1 MTEGAETPA
10 GGKIE
15 DAAAAAAKMR
25 DLMRVTRAIRDFNAT
40 VTNETR
46 EPIERK
52 VRRWQHLRMPAQLA
66 PEVQAVRAYNPA
78 WPHLFQAEKER
89 LQTLLG
95 AEVTAVEH
103 FGSTAIPGMS
113 SKSILDMM
121 VAVRDVQAAL
131 APLAA
136 AGYEDFGVSPCD
148 HEAVWLWNTAPP
160 RHPHLDN
167 EPGYATIVHVCA
179 HDNPWIPTALNFRD
193 YMRAFPAENTGYLEL
208 KQRLGA
214 EGRGLLEY
222 SIVKLKLFYEL
233 SAKADAWVAAGR
245 PAG

>member
-1 MTEGAETPA
+1 MTEGSGTAA
-10 GGKIE
+10 G
-15 DAAAAAAKMR
+15 DAGAKMR

-66 PEVQAVRAYNPA
+66 PEVQAVRPYNPA
-78 WPHLFQAEKER
+78 WPHLFQGEKER

-160 RHPHLDN
+160 RPDG
-167 EPGYATIVHVCA
+167 ESGYATIVHVCA

-214 EGRGLLEY
+214 EGRSLLEY

>member
-1 MTEGAETPA
+1 MTEPPGTAA
-10 GGKIE
+10 GGNAE
-15 DAAAAAAKMR
+15 DAGARMR

-52 VRRWQHLRMPAQLA
+52 VRRWQHLRMPAQLS
-66 PEVQAVRAYNPA
+66 PEVQAVRPYNPA
-78 WPHLFQAEKER
+78 WPLLFQAEKAR

-95 AEVTAVEH
+95 TEVTAVEH
-103 FGSTAIPGMS
+103 IGSTSIPGMA
-113 SKSILDMM
+113 SKSILDLM
-121 VAVRDVQAAL
+121 VAVRDVPAAL
-131 APLAA
+131 APLTA

-160 RHPHLDN
+160 RPEGEL
-167 EPGYATIVHVCA
+167 GYATIVHVCA
-179 HDNPWIPTALNFRD
+179 SDNPWIPTALNFRD

-214 EGRGLLEY
+214 EGRSLLEY

-233 SAKADAWVAAGR
+233 SAKADAWVTAGR
-245 PAG
+245 PPG

>member
-1 MTEGAETPA
+1 MTEPA
-10 GGKIE
+10 KTE
-15 DAAAAAAKMR
+15 DAAAKMR

-52 VRRWQHLRMPAQLA
+52 VRRWQHLRMPAGLA
-66 PEVQAVRAYNPA
+66 PEVQAVRPYNPA
-78 WPHLFQAEKER
+78 WPDLFAAEKER
-89 LQTLLG
+89 LRTLLG
-95 AEVTAVEH
+95 AGVTAVEH
-103 FGSTAIPGMS
+103 FGSTSIPGMS

-148 HEAVWLWNTAPP
+148 HEAVWLWNPAPP
-160 RHPHLDN
+160 RPAG
-167 EPGYATIVHVCA
+167 EACYATIVHVCA

-193 YMRAFPAENTGYLEL
+193 YMRAFPAENTGYQEL

-214 EGRGLLEY
+214 EGRSLLEY

-245 PAG
+245 PPG

>member
-1 MTEGAETPA
+1 MTEGPETAA
-10 GGKIE
+10 GGNAG
-15 DAAAAAAKMR
+15 DAGARMR

-66 PEVQAVRAYNPA
+66 PEVQAVRPYNPA
-78 WPHLFQAEKER
+78 WPQLFQAEKAR
-89 LQTLLG
+89 LQTMLG

-103 FGSTAIPGMS
+103 FGSTSIPGMS
-113 SKSILDMM
+113 SKSILDLV
-121 VAVRDVQAAL
+121 VAVRDVPAAL

-148 HEAVWLWNTAPP
+148 HEAVWLWNIDPP
-160 RHPHLDN
+160 RPTG

-179 HDNPWIPTALNFRD
+179 SDNPWIPTALNFRD

-214 EGRGLLEY
+214 EGRSLLEY

-245 PAG
+245 PPG